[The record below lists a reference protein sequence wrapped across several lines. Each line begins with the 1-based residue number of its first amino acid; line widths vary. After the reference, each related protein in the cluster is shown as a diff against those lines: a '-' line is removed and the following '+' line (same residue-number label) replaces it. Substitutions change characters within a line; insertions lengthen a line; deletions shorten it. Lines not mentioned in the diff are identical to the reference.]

1 MAREFHI
8 PFTRIPIGRFL
19 FLFISIVLMFVL
31 RPFLEGFIG
40 IRLLVSI
47 FFTLVLLSGVFAIHQ
62 NKGPFIIALAMAV
75 LAGVGLWSHRITEI
89 DALGIVAYVA
99 SILFLGYLSAV
110 ILAHIFR
117 EKEITADMIMAAIC
131 VYFLIGWL
139 WADVY
144 ALLEMLKPGSFQTS
158 QGPGSELWD
167 FIYYSFVTLTTLGYG
182 DMTPVSG
189 AAQSFAVLE
198 AITGQLFIAILIA
211 RLVGTHISQSRSKE
225 SK

>member
-1 MAREFHI
+1 
-8 PFTRIPIGRFL
+8 
-19 FLFISIVLMFVL
+19 
-31 RPFLEGFIG
+31 
-40 IRLLVSI
+40 
-47 FFTLVLLSGVFAIHQ
+47 
-62 NKGPFIIALAMAV
+62 
-75 LAGVGLWSHRITEI
+75 
-89 DALGIVAYVA
+89 
-99 SILFLGYLSAV
+99 
-110 ILAHIFR
+110 
-117 EKEITADMIMAAIC
+117 MIMAAIC

-144 ALLEMLKPGSFQTS
+144 AL
-158 QGPGSELWD
+158 
-167 FIYYSFVTLTTLGYG
+167 TLTTLGYG